1 MSNTDNSSQILRM
14 LSERLGKSPD
24 SIKSS
29 AQRGNIS
36 DLISSLDK
44 KQRDK
49 ISSILSN
56 PEAMKKIMENPAVR
70 SMIEKNNTD
79 G

>member
-1 MSNTDNSSQILRM
+1 MSNTDKNSQLLRM

-24 SIKSS
+24 SIRSC
-29 AQRGNIS
+29 AQSGNIS
-36 DLISSLDK
+36 DLISSLDQ

-56 PEAMKKIMENPAVR
+56 PEVMKKIMDNPAVR